1 MRPTR
6 AAKARKATKARKP
19 SNLIGKP
26 VLVEWG
32 DAWAADALGMTD
44 FGTAV
49 TNTPI
54 PVTQVGFVMAYTSEG
69 ITLVREIHGDMGDGA
84 DGFEGV
90 NFRGEFFVPAYNIVR
105 VRELS

>member
-6 AAKARKATKARKP
+6 AAKARKAAKASKP

-69 ITLVREIHGDMGDGA
+69 ITLVREIHGELDEV

-90 NFRGEFFVPAYNIVR
+90 NFRG
-105 VRELS
+105 

>member
-19 SNLIGKP
+19 SNFIGKP

-49 TNTPI
+49 TNKPL
-54 PVTQVGFVMAYTSEG
+54 PVKQVGFVMAYTSEG
-69 ITLVREIHGDMGDGA
+69 ITLVREIHGELDEV

-90 NFRGEFFVPAYNIVR
+90 NFRGEFFVPAVNIVR
-105 VRELS
+105 LTELR